1 MAFSKLIIKQKTD
14 TCKEVGWIIRVI
26 SSDTLGF
33 LKDTSKEDSEK
44 ALKDSWEISEQGR
57 ADKAKKAR
65 KKHLITILKEKG
77 ETLTEEQEKL
87 LKEIRERKLTTNIT
101 SHLVEETKKIDT
113 KAKGNS
119 KVDLKKKEI
128 IQAVV
133 VQPAVNL
140 LDMNKPNPK
149 IEDHSSRY
157 IKDFLEY
164 CYEDRTKIQNNELVN
179 SKKNFKQKILCQ
191 TK

>member
-1 MAFSKLIIKQKTD
+1 M
-14 TCKEVGWIIRVI
+14 
-26 SSDTLGF
+26 
-33 LKDTSKEDSEK
+33 KDTSKEDSEK

-179 SKKNFKQKILCQ
+179 SKKNFK
-191 TK
+191 